1 MSLQLVANSKLAILG
16 VNQDELFGC
25 HRNSGLSHH
34 LLEGSKEGRRMI
46 VFLPVPIANYL
57 G

>member
-16 VNQDELFGC
+16 VNQDKLFGC

-46 VFLPVPIANYL
+46 VFLPVPIADYL